1 MFGESWGSGYDP
13 GTKQQS
19 SVDELTALKP
29 RVQTNAFDF
38 YNIQCCGPWDYPL
51 GLDCLSNLLLQ
62 HPKVSEGKDSWTQIT
77 DV

>member
-1 MFGESWGSGYDP
+1 MFGEGWVSDP

-38 YNIQCCGPWDYPL
+38 YNIHSVVDRGIIP
-51 GLDCLSNLLLQ
+51 
-62 HPKVSEGKDSWTQIT
+62 
-77 DV
+77 